1 MRYQNLQKLCLV
13 WCVLLVFNDF
23 VGMIHGL
30 QHKYQFDRKNN
41 DGFEEAQEK
50 NDYRDLMGDNCE
62 KWEEYN
68 GIECVCARTDPKH
81 ILCDG
86 ESGMVC
92 DNQGRQYQSYCHF
105 ALNFCQKKIS
115 YNESEA
121 SCGACKMLRLSYDE
135 KGVPSDYVYFRRVGE
150 DQGNSTV
157 YVSLQDQS
165 TLFFE
170 ERLNAWVIGIR
181 NNSGSYAS
189 VVQPRFSAYPQDY
202 KGKMLIVSSNAT
214 HTVMEATS
222 SLKLQCVSELSVQS
236 KKPKKRFIATLMI
249 TIISVVVSVSSIA
262 TVTAL
267 TVVQHKRGCLYYPS
281 VCTMRDEIKNHLKP
295 QLERMNR
302 DFWEKYGDVDKIK
315 EAASDILTYAMD
327 IKDGLIT
334 INDFRNQTKYLF
346 SKLTDDLAFA
356 SPNGQA
362 VLENY
367 KLYLDSLENIEGED
381 LVKYILPNAGASIV
395 AIVSAVTVSVSAA
408 SLAFNVAGAALS
420 VVGMIVVIVISKKEE
435 RELRDKLYKAKSDFI
450 KAKQQIRKAEE
461 KMVRFQKAFCRGVL
475 VYLSKLSARGYYYH
489 ETFKNLYSKLASLN
503 VYSEDSCNNLNVYSS
518 SKATVLEDLR
528 DKYIFQLKKYVSD
541 YVKEIESVQ
550 VNIIATRRLLE
561 YIKKKVKID
570 RIRPSTLFGTIN
582 SYGTDILKE
591 SFPNLF
597 DLLKH
602 ISIKLVPTTD
612 CYWGYNLRLIR
623 LGTVT
628 RNNFLHSALCQS
640 SEMSDMD
647 RFIREK
653 IALGIN
659 PREIFER
666 VKGFEF
672 RNKYLLVRF
681 IADHILPE
689 SKCYWGYDLESARK
703 SRNEREL
710 ETAKISRGLFTFMK
724 TWTNKSPQGVE
735 ELKNILCS
743 VFLVCNTEWQTLL
756 MCSAFGETRVLQ
768 LSCTSLLPSCL
779 P

>member
-367 KLYLDSLENIEGED
+367 KLYLESLENIEGED

-450 KAKQQIRKAEE
+450 KAKQQIREAEE

-475 VYLSKLSARGYYYH
+475 VYLSKLSARGYYYN

-528 DKYIFQLKKYVSD
+528 DKYIFQLKKYVLD

>member
-395 AIVSAVTVSVSAA
+395 AIVSAVTASVSAA

-450 KAKQQIRKAEE
+450 KAKQQIREAEE

-475 VYLSKLSARGYYYH
+475 VYLSKLSARGYYYN

-582 SYGTDILKE
+582 SYGTDILKG

>member
-367 KLYLDSLENIEGED
+367 KLYLDRLENLEGED

-450 KAKQQIRKAEE
+450 KAKQQIREAEE

-475 VYLSKLSARGYYYH
+475 VYLSKLSARGYYYN

>member
-367 KLYLDSLENIEGED
+367 KLYLESLENIEGED

-450 KAKQQIRKAEE
+450 KAKQQIREAEE

-475 VYLSKLSARGYYYH
+475 VYLSKLSARGYYYN

>member
-281 VCTMRDEIKNHLKP
+281 VCTLRDEIKNHLKP

-334 INDFRNQTKYLF
+334 VNDFRNQTKYLF

-450 KAKQQIRKAEE
+450 KAKQQIREAEE

-475 VYLSKLSARGYYYH
+475 VYLSKLSARGYYYN

-582 SYGTDILKE
+582 SYGTDILKG

>member
-367 KLYLDSLENIEGED
+367 KLYLESLENIEGED

-450 KAKQQIRKAEE
+450 KAKQQIREAEE

-735 ELKNILCS
+735 ELKTILCS

>member
-346 SKLTDDLAFA
+346 SKLTDDLAFG

-450 KAKQQIRKAEE
+450 KAKQQIREAEE

-475 VYLSKLSARGYYYH
+475 VYLSKLSARGYYYN

>member
-450 KAKQQIRKAEE
+450 KAKQQIREAEE

-475 VYLSKLSARGYYYH
+475 VYLSKLSARGYYYN

-582 SYGTDILKE
+582 SYGTDILKG

>member
-475 VYLSKLSARGYYYH
+475 VYLSKLSARGYYYN

>member
-367 KLYLDSLENIEGED
+367 KLYLESLENIEGED

-450 KAKQQIRKAEE
+450 KAKQQIREAEE

-518 SKATVLEDLR
+518 SKATVIEDLR
-528 DKYIFQLKKYVSD
+528 DKYIFQLKKYVLD

>member
-450 KAKQQIRKAEE
+450 KAKQQIREAEE

-475 VYLSKLSARGYYYH
+475 VYLSKLSARGYYYN

-550 VNIIATRRLLE
+550 ENIIATRRLLE

-582 SYGTDILKE
+582 SYGTDILKG

>member
-450 KAKQQIRKAEE
+450 KAKQQIREAEE

-475 VYLSKLSARGYYYH
+475 VYLSKLSARGYYYN

>member
-475 VYLSKLSARGYYYH
+475 VYLSKLSARGYYYN

-550 VNIIATRRLLE
+550 ENIIATRRLLE

-582 SYGTDILKE
+582 SYGTDILKG

>member
-367 KLYLDSLENIEGED
+367 KLYLDRLENLEGED

-450 KAKQQIRKAEE
+450 KAKQQIREAEE

>member
-450 KAKQQIRKAEE
+450 KAKQQIREAEE

>member
-367 KLYLDSLENIEGED
+367 KLYLDRLENLEGED

-450 KAKQQIRKAEE
+450 KAKQQIREAEE

-475 VYLSKLSARGYYYH
+475 VYLSKLSARGYDYH

>member
-1 MRYQNLQKLCLV
+1 
-13 WCVLLVFNDF
+13 
-23 VGMIHGL
+23 
-30 QHKYQFDRKNN
+30 
-41 DGFEEAQEK
+41 
-50 NDYRDLMGDNCE
+50 
-62 KWEEYN
+62 
-68 GIECVCARTDPKH
+68 
-81 ILCDG
+81 
-86 ESGMVC
+86 
-92 DNQGRQYQSYCHF
+92 
-105 ALNFCQKKIS
+105 
-115 YNESEA
+115 
-121 SCGACKMLRLSYDE
+121 
-135 KGVPSDYVYFRRVGE
+135 
-150 DQGNSTV
+150 
-157 YVSLQDQS
+157 
-165 TLFFE
+165 
-170 ERLNAWVIGIR
+170 
-181 NNSGSYAS
+181 
-189 VVQPRFSAYPQDY
+189 
-202 KGKMLIVSSNAT
+202 
-214 HTVMEATS
+214 
-222 SLKLQCVSELSVQS
+222 
-236 KKPKKRFIATLMI
+236 
-249 TIISVVVSVSSIA
+249 
-262 TVTAL
+262 
-267 TVVQHKRGCLYYPS
+267 
-281 VCTMRDEIKNHLKP
+281 
-295 QLERMNR
+295 
-302 DFWEKYGDVDKIK
+302 
-315 EAASDILTYAMD
+315 
-327 IKDGLIT
+327 
-334 INDFRNQTKYLF
+334 
-346 SKLTDDLAFA
+346 
-356 SPNGQA
+356 
-362 VLENY
+362 
-367 KLYLDSLENIEGED
+367 
-381 LVKYILPNAGASIV
+381 
-395 AIVSAVTVSVSAA
+395 
-408 SLAFNVAGAALS
+408 
-420 VVGMIVVIVISKKEE
+420 
-435 RELRDKLYKAKSDFI
+435 
-450 KAKQQIRKAEE
+450 
-461 KMVRFQKAFCRGVL
+461 MVRFQKAFCRGVL
-475 VYLSKLSARGYYYH
+475 VYLSKLSARGYYYN

-735 ELKNILCS
+735 ELKTILCS

>member
-202 KGKMLIVSSNAT
+202 KGKMLIVSTNAT

-367 KLYLDSLENIEGED
+367 KLYLESLENIEGED

-450 KAKQQIRKAEE
+450 KAKQQIREAEE

>member
-1 MRYQNLQKLCLV
+1 
-13 WCVLLVFNDF
+13 
-23 VGMIHGL
+23 
-30 QHKYQFDRKNN
+30 
-41 DGFEEAQEK
+41 
-50 NDYRDLMGDNCE
+50 
-62 KWEEYN
+62 
-68 GIECVCARTDPKH
+68 
-81 ILCDG
+81 
-86 ESGMVC
+86 
-92 DNQGRQYQSYCHF
+92 
-105 ALNFCQKKIS
+105 
-115 YNESEA
+115 
-121 SCGACKMLRLSYDE
+121 
-135 KGVPSDYVYFRRVGE
+135 
-150 DQGNSTV
+150 
-157 YVSLQDQS
+157 
-165 TLFFE
+165 
-170 ERLNAWVIGIR
+170 
-181 NNSGSYAS
+181 
-189 VVQPRFSAYPQDY
+189 
-202 KGKMLIVSSNAT
+202 
-214 HTVMEATS
+214 
-222 SLKLQCVSELSVQS
+222 
-236 KKPKKRFIATLMI
+236 
-249 TIISVVVSVSSIA
+249 
-262 TVTAL
+262 
-267 TVVQHKRGCLYYPS
+267 
-281 VCTMRDEIKNHLKP
+281 
-295 QLERMNR
+295 MNR

-367 KLYLDSLENIEGED
+367 KLYLESLENIEGED

-450 KAKQQIRKAEE
+450 KAKQQIREAEE

-735 ELKNILCS
+735 ELKTILCS

>member
-475 VYLSKLSARGYYYH
+475 VYLSKLSARGYHYN

-582 SYGTDILKE
+582 SYGTDILKG